1 VLARVLGHRILR
13 MCRSARLPQAVI
25 KDVEKAAVETA
36 RKGNL

>member
-1 VLARVLGHRILR
+1 

-25 KDVEKAAVETA
+25 KDVEKAAAETA